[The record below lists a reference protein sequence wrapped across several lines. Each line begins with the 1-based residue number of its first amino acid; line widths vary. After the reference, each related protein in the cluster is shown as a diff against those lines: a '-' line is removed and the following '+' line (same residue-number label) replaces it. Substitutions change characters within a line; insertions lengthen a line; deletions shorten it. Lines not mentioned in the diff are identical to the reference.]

1 MGFVYPCRILLYQL
15 TSFYT
20 IVYCTVRF
28 DVSPTPVVIPA
39 DASDVASIVEKF
51 IQIAFQ
57 ADKGV
62 VASYASFTLS
72 RAPVPFNP
80 VAFAVELRV

>member
-15 TSFYT
+15 TSFS
-20 IVYCTVRF
+20 IIAYCNVRF
-28 DVSPTPVVIPA
+28 DVYPTPVVIPA
-39 DASDVASIVEKF
+39 DARDVASIVEKF

-57 ADKGV
+57 AVKGV

-72 RAPVPFNP
+72 RAQYRS